1 MKLHKFLNK
10 IIFFAILATI
20 APAAAQ
26 IIPRVN
32 LYSSY
37 TDNLFQN
44 YNQQSAWISHAF
56 IYLDYVPNADLN
68 IYYSGSANVF
78 SDYEDLFSHIHRT
91 GVSYMRLGED
101 KDRTTFYAAAELALR
116 LNRPLYDYRDFLQ
129 AETYANFK
137 TYLKPTL
144 LSRCGYSLR
153 YQEYLN
159 ADDYS
164 FLEQVIF
171 AQLSQFL
178 PSRTTLQM
186 HAELG
191 LKTYAREAS
200 SDTAAIPVRT
210 GSDRNLIQLITRLK
224 IAQALG
230 NNTGLQLEYR
240 KRTTLSGQSRF
251 SSEQFYNPNDDLF
264 DDHYSYKG
272 HEWRSTLKNLAPWG
286 LLVELS
292 GRLEHRNYTGRPAL
306 DLEGFLVAE
315 AAARADKR
323 KTMALSAERT
333 FYLQEGRV
341 REIRLQLE
349 WLYRDIE
356 SNDAY
361 YQTDSQVYATG
372 IQIEF

>member
-10 IIFFAILATI
+10 ILFFAILATI

-44 YNQQSAWISHAF
+44 YNQQSAWINHAF
-56 IYLDYVPNADLN
+56 IDLDYLPNADLN

-101 KDRTTFYAAAELALR
+101 KDHTTFYAAAELALR

-137 TYLKPTL
+137 AYLKPTL

-159 ADDYS
+159 AGDYS
-164 FLEQVIF
+164 FLEQVVF
-171 AQLSQFL
+171 AQFSQFL

-191 LKTYAREAS
+191 LKTYAREAA

-210 GSDRNLIQLITRLK
+210 GSDRNLMQLITRLK

-240 KRTTLSGQSRF
+240 RRATLSGRSRF
-251 SSEQFYNPNDDLF
+251 SEKEFYNPNDDLF
-264 DDHYSYKG
+264 DDRYSYNG
-272 HEWRSTLKNLAPWG
+272 HELRSTLKHLAPWG

-292 GRLEHRNYTGRPAL
+292 GRLEHRDYTGRPAL

-315 AAARADKR
+315 AATREDNR
-323 KTMALSAERT
+323 KTVALTTERT